1 MATFAD
7 RIKQLRQEK
16 DLTQAELSDILNIGR
31 SALAMYELGK
41 RVPKYKTIDRF
52 ADFFNVSTDYLRG
65 KTASRHGTVLSPKQ
79 QEEIFSEI
87 KAAAKKDGYPIPDFI
102 HTLPEFSSFIEK
114 LELEDVIKSQR
125 KTIDKLLEMN
135 EQLKKQQLNSNPS
148 NHTER
153 GIESDLED
161 ILNSISS
168 TSYDGN
174 IEDME
179 AFKATIKSAMI
190 QAKRITKKK
199 YTPKKYR
206 RDK

>member
-65 KTASRHGTVLSPKQ
+65 KTASRHGTILSPKQ
-79 QEEIFSEI
+79 QEEMFSKI
-87 KAAAKKDGYPIPDFI
+87 KAAAKKDGYPIPDLI
-102 HTLPEFSSFIEK
+102 HTLPEFSSYIEK

-199 YTPKKYR
+199 YTPKKIPEG
-206 RDK
+206 

>member
-41 RVPKYKTIDRF
+41 RVPKYETIDRF

-65 KTASRHGTVLSPKQ
+65 KTASRHGTILSPKQ
-79 QEEIFSEI
+79 QEEMFSKI
-87 KAAAKKDGYPIPDFI
+87 KAAAKKDGYPIPDLI
-102 HTLPEFSSFIEK
+102 HTLPEFSSYIEK

-199 YTPKKYR
+199 YTPKKIPEG
-206 RDK
+206 